1 MLLNYDFLEFVDEPQ
16 RNTSLTASIDKAL
29 ADKKLARQ
37 NKPSVKVLGKAMPL
51 SKFLDAVGDE
61 ISRLKYD
68 MSHKTI
74 KGSTIESSNLISI
87 YKKIASGL
95 PFGTISAFRP
105 FKDAFIKD
113 FTQEE
118 QDALIYAYKSGADPK
133 NADIVAKYWLSKSV
147 DLDPFNPVKVA
158 DFFHPQ
164 PENGKETT
172 KFKKYKDMIE
182 NIYAKLYNTLG
193 RGYVDKF
200 FKKNATMRDFMSS
213 DKFVERY
220 RYTRKENMARTQQL
234 KDIMNID
241 RDFIGY
247 IEVLGY
253 WKDNPKDNILPDK
266 EVSFFVFQNEPSS
279 TFDLKNHLLIWGKQ
293 FRQAAICYGGQLIA
307 NKNKTYRIDL
317 ISSSPNSFG
326 EVWTKFTG
334 IKFSVPS
341 DLPQALTRINDSVY
355 TFLSRNKEG
364 IGLNKLA
371 MNKVVKTELKAT
383 CMPFDYSKLGVG
395 TIGETIR
402 SEIKALQRNTRCYG
416 HPKEF
421 FLDAMIKEQENAIK
435 RIEARKCAVSDDFKQ
450 GMRRNIKV
458 NNLVNALRQG
468 KKVSRTLIAKVLANT
483 IDTDAGYCFISPTD
497 LATQLGNISPRLSK
511 SIVTAIEQAEGVRLT
526 YALIDKI
533 TYNSLHNILSFIF
546 DIDNPLSDQVLNQ
559 LVIEVPRE
567 ALKNVKLPQIK
578 NVLTAQIFE
587 GAYHFRGNDY
597 KYQYQTAPEWLDM
610 FE

>member
-29 ADKKLARQ
+29 ADRKLARQ
-37 NKPSVKVLGKAMPL
+37 NKPSVRVLGKAMPL

-74 KGSTIESSNLISI
+74 KGSTIESANLISI

-105 FKDAFIKD
+105 FKDAFYKD
-113 FTQEE
+113 FTEKE
-118 QDALIYAYKSGADPK
+118 QNALIIAYKSGADPK
-133 NADIVAKYWLSKSV
+133 NADIVAKYWLSQSV
-147 DLDPFNPVKVA
+147 DLDPYDPIKVV

-172 KFKKYKDMIE
+172 KFKNYKDMIE
-182 NIYAKLYNTLG
+182 TIYMTIGNKLG
-193 RGYVDKF
+193 RFYIDKF
-200 FKKNATMRDFMSS
+200 LKKNATMRDLMSS

-220 RYTRKENMARTQQL
+220 RYTRKENMERTQAL
-234 KDIMNID
+234 KDILNID

-266 EVSFFVFQNEPSS
+266 EISFFVFQNEPSN
-279 TFDLKNHLLIWGKQ
+279 TFDLASELLLLGRHFNQ
-293 FRQAAICYGGQLIA
+293 EAICYCENAIVLENDRYQVELVSTLPYDFGDVWATFDNITFSTPSEL
-307 NKNKTYRIDL
+307 
-317 ISSSPNSFG
+317 PN
-326 EVWTKFTG
+326 
-334 IKFSVPS
+334 
-341 DLPQALTRINDSVY
+341 ALTRLKGQVY
-355 TFLSRNKEG
+355 TFFKKHPKKDKYGVAFEDL
-364 IGLNKLA
+364 
-371 MNKVVKTELKAT
+371 VVKSKITAMKL
-383 CMPFDYSKLGVG
+383 PINFDERLGVADFVKSS
-395 TIGETIR
+395 IR
-402 SEIKALQRNTRCYG
+402 ARQTCSRTNGYQQSFFADEI
-416 HPKEF
+416 
-421 FLDAMIKEQENAIK
+421 ENWERQAIYDREK
-435 RIEARKCAVSDDFKQ
+435 LKCITSKSYRQ
-450 GMRRNIKV
+450 SYNHNIKV
-458 NNLVNALRQG
+458 RKLVNAMLKG

-511 SIVTAIEQAEGVRLT
+511 SIVTAIEQAEGVRLN
-526 YALIDKI
+526 YALIDKV
-533 TYNSLHNILSFIF
+533 TYNSIHNILSFIF

-578 NVLTAQIFE
+578 NVLTAQIFD
-587 GAYHFRGNDY
+587 GAYQF
-597 KYQYQTAPEWLDM
+597 KS
-610 FE
+610 